1 MEKNMKTLFEVRV
14 RRNGQITLPIELRK
28 RAGIEPGT
36 PLTFHDLGNGALLLS
51 KARSRT
57 AKLADTLAQQWQEAG
72 VSLEDMLAA
81 LRQVRTEK
89 H

>member
-1 MEKNMKTLFEVRV
+1 MKTLFEVRV
-14 RRNGQITLPIELRK
+14 RHNGPITLPIELRK
-28 RAGIEPGT
+28 RAGIAPGT
-36 PLTFHDLGNGALLLS
+36 PLTLHDLGNGVLLLS

-57 AKLADTLAQQWQEAG
+57 AKLADSLAQQWQEAG
-72 VSLEDMLAA
+72 ASLEDMLAA

>member
-1 MEKNMKTLFEVRV
+1 MKTLFEVRV

-28 RAGIEPGT
+28 HTGIEPGT
-36 PLTFHDLGNGALLLS
+36 LLTLHDLGNGVLLLS
-51 KARSRT
+51 NARSHT
-57 AKLADTLAQQWQEAG
+57 AKLANTLAQQWQEAG

-89 H
+89 R

>member
-1 MEKNMKTLFEVRV
+1 MKTLFDVRV
-14 RRNGQITLPIELRK
+14 RCNGQITLPSELRK
-28 RAGIEPGT
+28 RARLELGT
-36 PLTFHDLGNGALLLS
+36 PLVLHDLGHGVLLLS

-57 AKLADTLAQQWQEAG
+57 AKLADTLAEQWQEAG

>member
-1 MEKNMKTLFEVRV
+1 MKTLFEVHV
-14 RRNGQITLPIELRK
+14 RRNGQITLPKELRK
-28 RAGIEPGT
+28 RAGFEPGT
-36 PLTFHDLGNGALLLS
+36 PLILRDLGNGVLLLS

-57 AKLADTLAQQWQEAG
+57 AKLADTLAEQWQEAG

-89 H
+89 S